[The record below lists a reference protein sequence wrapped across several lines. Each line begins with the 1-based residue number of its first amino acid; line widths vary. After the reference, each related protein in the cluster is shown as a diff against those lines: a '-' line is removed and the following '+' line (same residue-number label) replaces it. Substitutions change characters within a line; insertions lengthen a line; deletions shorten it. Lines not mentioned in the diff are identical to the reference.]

1 VANRPQHRSLV
12 ALTAPR
18 HAAQPAAEGAAPH
31 RAPEGRDLP
40 IEGARNHAHVISTGA
55 LAVFRA
61 FWRRS
66 ASCSPADTAGRP
78 QFVIFH
84 NAWVLHS
91 QTGLYRLC
99 PRLRRLIHADACRDV
114 GSVVKMQVPAVAGD
128 RAPASDEFS
137 RGTSYPEIVIG
148 TPDGPL
154 VPLVGIPTDQCG
166 YDGMLFMTFC

>member
-1 VANRPQHRSLV
+1 M
-12 ALTAPR
+12 LTSSARVLWPFFVR
-18 HAAQPAAEGAAPH
+18 FGAA
-31 RAPEGRDLP
+31 
-40 IEGARNHAHVISTGA
+40 ARPVA
-55 LAVFRA
+55 
-61 FWRRS
+61 
-66 ASCSPADTAGRP
+66 ADTAGRSASICS
-78 QFVIFH
+78 FF
-84 NAWVLHS
+84 NGWVLHS

-166 YDGMLFMTFC
+166 YVVHDILLTSLRQGGTR